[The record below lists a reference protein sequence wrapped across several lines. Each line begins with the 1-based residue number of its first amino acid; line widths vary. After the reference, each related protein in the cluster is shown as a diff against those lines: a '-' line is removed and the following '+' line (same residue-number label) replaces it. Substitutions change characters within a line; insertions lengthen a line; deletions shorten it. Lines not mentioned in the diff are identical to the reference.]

1 MNREAA
7 VDFQIPAPLR
17 RKLRLPQL
25 GQVGFVVRDVDRTAA
40 FYEEVL
46 GLGPWVILEGDTVR
60 CTNRGEAVTIR
71 GRVGMAQIG
80 PVQFELIQI
89 LEGESIH
96 REALEEKGEG
106 LHHLG
111 FFVRDLE
118 ARLRACEQA
127 NIPVL
132 QRGTLKQAGLTIEYA
147 YLDTVATG
155 GVIFEYIEPRLAG
168 IPVKMRPWLMRGVS
182 RLGSL
187 RQRT

>member
-1 MNREAA
+1 MDRPGPHTFQVAA
-7 VDFQIPAPLR
+7 ELR
-17 RKLRLPQL
+17 RRLKLPRL

-40 FYEEVL
+40 YYEEVL

-60 CTNRGEAVTIR
+60 CANRGKAVTIR

-96 REALEEKGEG
+96 RESLEQKGEG

-118 ARLRACEQA
+118 NRLRACERA
-127 NIPVL
+127 GIEVL
-132 QRGTLKQAGLTIEYA
+132 QRGTLKQVGLTIEYA

-168 IPVKMRPWLMRGVS
+168 MPVRMRPWLMRGVS

-187 RQRT
+187 RGRA